1 VVKYKN
7 MMLQSQR
14 CAALRVSKCYRTVSD
29 MAALVLAKMPPVY
42 LQAVV
47 RKRATDLRNEGTVLT
62 AQQKED
68 YTIGR

>member
-1 VVKYKN
+1 
-7 MMLQSQR
+7 
-14 CAALRVSKCYRTVSD
+14 